1 MTTARRLI
9 GDVIVLNLSG
19 RMTGLESP
27 GVMREQVTTAL
38 SAGHLR
44 IVLNLS
50 QLSFADSSFL
60 GELVTCFLKTARVG
74 GTLKVACPVRRV
86 QELLAITRLGTVI
99 EAFDSELSAIE
110 SFSKPAH

>member
-1 MTTARRLI
+1 VNAARRVV

-19 RMTGLESP
+19 RMTGLETP
-27 GVMREQVTTAL
+27 GLMKEQVSAAL
-38 SAGHLR
+38 LAGHLR

-50 QLSFADSSFL
+50 QLSFADSSFI
-60 GELVTCFLKTARVG
+60 GELVTCFLKASRVG

-99 EAFDSELSAIE
+99 ESFDSEFAAVE